1 MKQVANISRLKPG
14 GLILIDDVPCKVDKI
29 QASTSGKHGH
39 AKIRV
44 DAISVL
50 DGKRRSMVKP
60 SGENVDV
67 PILNKLTAQVLA
79 VNGDTAQ
86 LMDTTSFEMFDLK
99 IPDELKGKLEV
110 GGETMYYEIMG
121 VRTLSPVK

>member
-1 MKQVANISRLKPG
+1 LKQVANISRLKAG
-14 GLILIDDVPCKVDKI
+14 GLILIDDVPCKIEKL

-44 DAISVL
+44 DAISLL

-67 PILNKLTAQVLA
+67 PMLNKLTAQVLA

-86 LMDTTSFEMFDLK
+86 LMDTTSFEMFDLP
-99 IPDELKGKLEV
+99 IPAEMKGKLEV

-121 VRTLSPVK
+121 VKTLEQLK

>member
-14 GLILIDDVPCKVDKI
+14 GLILIDDIPCKVEKI

-44 DAISVL
+44 DAISVF

-60 SGENVDV
+60 SGENIDV

-79 VNGDTAQ
+79 INGDTAQ
-86 LMDTTSFEMFDLK
+86 LMDTTSFEMFDLA
-99 IPDELKGKLEV
+99 IPAEMKGKLEV

-121 VRTLSPVK
+121 IRTLESIK

>member
-1 MKQVANISRLKPG
+1 LKQVANISRLKPG
-14 GLILIDDVPCKVDKI
+14 GLILIDEVPCKVEKI
-29 QASTSGKHGH
+29 SASTSGKHGH

-44 DAISVL
+44 DAVSLL

-79 VNGDTAQ
+79 VNGNTAQ
-86 LMDTTSFEMFDLK
+86 LMDTTSFEMFDL
-99 IPDELKGKLEV
+99 PVPEELKGKLEV

-121 VRTLSPVK
+121 TKTLEQLK

>member
-14 GLILIDDVPCKVDKI
+14 GLILIDEVPCKVEKI
-29 QASTSGKHGH
+29 SASTSGKHGH

-44 DAISVL
+44 DAVSLL

-79 VNGDTAQ
+79 VNGNTAQ
-86 LMDTTSFEMFDLK
+86 LMDTTSFEMFDL
-99 IPDELKGKLEV
+99 PVPEELKGKLEV

-121 VRTLSPVK
+121 TKTLEQLK